1 MISAETIQA
10 FNSRMT
16 VNINNIKS
24 MTPSELDK
32 VKSWGSSAENLLK
45 NKDLAQFIHEYKFQV
60 ADELAGLRDYTAESN
75 EKRIALSNHL
85 SGIDGFVVLLQQAVY
100 YKNKVVRS
108 QNPTDKT

>member
-16 VNINNIKS
+16 ININNIKS
-24 MTPSELDK
+24 MKPSELDQ

-60 ADELAGLRDYTAESN
+60 ADELASLRDYTAESN

-100 YKNKVVRS
+100 YKNKVVSS